1 MAETQVPPML
11 PQCWSSEPVIPLVGS
26 GDIVR
31 KRRKTLQDSDDN
43 GGSDETFNLRS
54 LDPSLPWEEE
64 PRLSEHF
71 GAVTQVAPLVSSRL
85 ERNGMNR
92 SY

>member
-43 GGSDETFNLRS
+43 GGSDETFNELHNS
-54 LDPSLPWEEE
+54 LFIEGPVFINEKLNKVLIYSLI
-64 PRLSEHF
+64 
-71 GAVTQVAPLVSSRL
+71 
-85 ERNGMNR
+85 
-92 SY
+92 